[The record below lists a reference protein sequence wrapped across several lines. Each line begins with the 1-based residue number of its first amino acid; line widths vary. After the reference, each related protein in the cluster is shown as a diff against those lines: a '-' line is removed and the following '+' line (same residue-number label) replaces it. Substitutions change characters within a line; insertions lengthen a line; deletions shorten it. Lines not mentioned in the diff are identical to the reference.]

1 MMNFKINET
10 EDPVNPIMLL
20 IENLDEISILAD
32 DVVDNP
38 DVISDEQESKRLT
51 EIYRKFMKENM
62 ELIIEITKSSG
73 QEERYKNVEEIS
85 KFFYKRLNK
94 LKTDAV
100 VKRQE
105 KSIVAILSQRLPSGP
120 KKQKLMELAEEIM
133 QKNAGKK
140 GARINDV
147 EYLRK
152 SILFTAM
159 DRGFILPHGTEE
171 VGDTGDEER

>member
-1 MMNFKINET
+1 
-10 EDPVNPIMLL
+10 
-20 IENLDEISILAD
+20 
-32 DVVDNP
+32 
-38 DVISDEQESKRLT
+38 
-51 EIYRKFMKENM
+51 MKENM

-73 QEERYKNVEEIS
+73 QEEGYKNVEEIS

-105 KSIVAILSQRLPSGP
+105 KSIVAILSQRLPNGL
-120 KKQKLMELAEEIM
+120 KQQKLMELAEEIM
-133 QKNAGKK
+133 QKNGGKK

-147 EYLRK
+147 GYLRK
-152 SILFTAM
+152 RILFTAI
-159 DRGFILPHGTEE
+159 DKGFVPPHGTEE